1 MGTFSPFPGRR
12 ENEGGSLKESLMVKK
27 TKQSSQDQPDQSTHF
42 GFQSVAWDEKQKKVA
57 AVFDSVASKYDLMN
71 NLMSL
76 GIHHLW
82 KRFSVGKSQVHP
94 GDVVLDLAGGSGDL
108 TRLLSAK
115 VGLAGQVVLADINA
129 AMLAVGRDRLLD
141 EGIYDNIRFVQANAQ
156 SLPFAN
162 QSFHCIT
169 IGFGLRNVTDKQA
182 ALESMYRVCKPGG
195 QLLVLEFSKP
205 VLPGLSTLYDWY
217 SFRLLPQVGAWF
229 AGDAASY
236 QYLVESI
243 RQHPDQETLKMMIEQ
258 AGFEDCRYIN
268 MSGGIV
274 ALHIAY
280 KY

>member
-1 MGTFSPFPGRR
+1 M
-12 ENEGGSLKESLMVKK
+12 KH
-27 TKQSSQDQPDQSTHF
+27 SSQDAPSESTHF

-76 GIHHLW
+76 GVHHLW

-115 VGLAGQVVLADINA
+115 VGSAGQVVLADINA
-129 AMLAVGRDRLLD
+129 AMLNVGRDRLLD
-141 EGIYDNIRFVQANAQ
+141 EGIYDNVRFVQANAQ
-156 SLPFAN
+156 VLPFSN
-162 QSFHCIT
+162 NSFNCIT

-182 ALESMYRVCKPGG
+182 ALESMHRVCKPGG

-205 VLPGLSTLYDWY
+205 VLPGLNTLYDWY
-217 SFRLLPQVGAWF
+217 SFHILPQLGGWF
-229 AGDAASY
+229 AGDVASY

-243 RQHPDQETLKMMIEQ
+243 RQHPDQETLKTMIER